1 MILIIWCV
9 SLAVIFL
16 GFTLFIVLTKKKAFA
31 KVKNIIPG
39 SLLYNIE
46 KGILLEYIL
55 PDKGSPFNDRLHNET
70 FNCFINSE
78 LGKMAIKIAE
88 EDCSDE

>member
-1 MILIIWCV
+1 M
-9 SLAVIFL
+9 
-16 GFTLFIVLTKKKAFA
+16 
-31 KVKNIIPG
+31 
-39 SLLYNIE
+39 YNIE
-46 KGILLEYIL
+46 KGLLLEYIL
-55 PDKGSPFNDRLHNET
+55 PDKGSPFNDRLHNEN